1 MRVPVDEAGE
11 ADASVSDRARTR
23 RLQVR
28 LPQVR
33 GGCRSAAAHPLEAG
47 AMKWMDK
54 DNDSFMPLRV
64 NYRRVLPNVLRANIR
79 GIALSAMKWLSL
91 AALAIS
97 LVLGVLIVSNKNR
110 CDRLMR
116 FIRGDTTLEWE
127 APNDP
132 AQ

>member
-1 MRVPVDEAGE
+1 
-11 ADASVSDRARTR
+11 
-23 RLQVR
+23 
-28 LPQVR
+28 
-33 GGCRSAAAHPLEAG
+33 
-47 AMKWMDK
+47 MKWMDK

-64 NYRRVLPNVLRANIR
+64 NYRRVLLNVLRANIR

>member
-1 MRVPVDEAGE
+1 
-11 ADASVSDRARTR
+11 
-23 RLQVR
+23 
-28 LPQVR
+28 
-33 GGCRSAAAHPLEAG
+33 
-47 AMKWMDK
+47 MKWMDK

-110 CDRLMR
+110 CDGLVR
-116 FIRGDTTLEWE
+116 FFGGDTTLESE
-127 APNDP
+127 RRNHDSVP
-132 AQ
+132 

>member
-1 MRVPVDEAGE
+1 MKRVDN
-11 ADASVSDRARTR
+11 
-23 RLQVR
+23 
-28 LPQVR
+28 
-33 GGCRSAAAHPLEAG
+33 
-47 AMKWMDK
+47 
-54 DNDSFMPLRV
+54 DNDSFMPLKV
-64 NYRRVLPNVLRANIR
+64 NYRRVLPNVLRADIG
-79 GIALSAMKWLSL
+79 GIASSAMKWLSL

>member
-1 MRVPVDEAGE
+1 
-11 ADASVSDRARTR
+11 
-23 RLQVR
+23 
-28 LPQVR
+28 
-33 GGCRSAAAHPLEAG
+33 
-47 AMKWMDK
+47 MKWMDK

-64 NYRRVLPNVLRANIR
+64 NYRRVLPNVLRANIG
-79 GIALSAMKWLSL
+79 GIALWVLKWLSL

-97 LVLGVLIVSNKNR
+97 LVFGVLIVSNKNR